1 MGDNTTMNI
10 TTGYMRSKKKKITV
24 LVIIMFFSL
33 FILPSHAQDKKLRDV
48 KKFYQNH
55 CVKCHGAD
63 GSATGEDGKRLKGED
78 FTDQKWLSDTKDEEM
93 INTIMKGK
101 FFGMAMPAFKDKL
114 TQEEAQLV
122 VTEIIRKSKKGK
134 IIAP

>member
-1 MGDNTTMNI
+1 MKKNI
-10 TTGYMRSKKKKITV
+10 RYMRSDSKKVMAFIF
-24 LVIIMFFSL
+24 IMFF
-33 FILPSHAQDKKLRDV
+33 ILCTLPVHSEDTKLRDI

-78 FTDQKWLSDTKDEEM
+78 FTDKKWLSDTKDEEM

-114 TQEEAQLV
+114 TQEEAQLI